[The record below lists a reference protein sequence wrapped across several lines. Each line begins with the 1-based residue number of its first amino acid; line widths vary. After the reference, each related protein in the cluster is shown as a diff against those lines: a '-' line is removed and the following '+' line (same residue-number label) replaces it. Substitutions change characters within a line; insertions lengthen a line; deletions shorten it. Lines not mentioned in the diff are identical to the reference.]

1 MAVSAA
7 PTTRVPAA
15 VFVLGASIFCLGT
28 TEFMIAGLLPTIA
41 ADLGVSIPSAG
52 LLISGFAI
60 GMAVGTPLMTAA
72 TLRLPRR
79 ATLLVSLLVFVSG
92 HVLAALAP
100 TYGVLMT
107 ARVLTAVACG
117 TFWAGAAVVSVAL
130 APAGA
135 RAKALA
141 VLLGGLTVSNVVGV
155 PLGALVG
162 QQLGWRAA
170 FWAIAGLALVSAVGV
185 ALVVP
190 RRHSAAPRAV
200 LRHELR
206 TFASSRVWV
215 ALATIAVFQ
224 TAVFAVFSYVA
235 PLLTDH
241 AGWPASRVP
250 MVLALFGLG
259 SLVGIVVGGK
269 FADRN
274 LFLNLYAGLATLSLV
289 LAALALVAR
298 SGLAATA
305 AIVAMAVTAFSVAP
319 AINARVFVV
328 AGEAPT
334 LASSA
339 TTSAFNVGNTV
350 GPWIGGTVIGA
361 GLGYTAPAW
370 LGAGLALVALGMA
383 VLAGTREKRARKEAE
398 IFVPC
403 PTLT

>member
-1 MAVSAA
+1 MNSSIQNQGDGEMATTA
-7 PTTRVPAA
+7 PTGARVPPA
-15 VFVLGASIFCLGT
+15 VFVLAASIFCLGT

-41 ADLGVSIPSAG
+41 GDLGVSIPSAG

-79 ATLLVSLLVFVSG
+79 ATLLASLLVFVLG
-92 HVLAALAP
+92 HVLAALAT

-107 ARVLTAVACG
+107 ARIITAVACG
-117 TFWAGAAVVSVAL
+117 TFWAAAAVVSVAL

-135 RAKALA
+135 RARALA

-170 FWAIAGLALVSAVGV
+170 FWAVAVLASVSAVGV
-185 ALVVP
+185 AMVVP
-190 RRHSAAPRAV
+190 PGRGAAAPAA

-224 TAVFAVFSYVA
+224 AAVFSVFSYVA

-250 MVLALFGLG
+250 VVLALFGFG
-259 SLVGIVVGGK
+259 SLLGIVLGGK
-269 FADRN
+269 VADRN
-274 LFLNLYAGLATLSLV
+274 LFLNLYAGV
-289 LAALALVAR
+289 
-298 SGLAATA
+298 
-305 AIVAMAVTAFSVAP
+305 P
-319 AINARVFVV
+319 A
-328 AGEAPT
+328 
-334 LASSA
+334 
-339 TTSAFNVGNTV
+339 
-350 GPWIGGTVIGA
+350 
-361 GLGYTAPAW
+361 
-370 LGAGLALVALGMA
+370 
-383 VLAGTREKRARKEAE
+383 
-398 IFVPC
+398 
-403 PTLT
+403 